1 MTSATAALP
10 GPATPPGAAA
20 GAAVVTESLGKIYPG
35 GTVAVADLNLAV
47 RRGEVLGLLGPN
59 GAGKSTTAGMLT
71 TTVRPTSG
79 RAWVGGVDVA
89 AAPARV
95 HRHIGVVP
103 QRNTLDRRLSVRDN
117 LVFHGRYFGM
127 RPAAARSAAGR
138 LLEQVSLADAA
149 GRRVDELSGG
159 MAQRLMIARAIMHQP
174 EVLFLDEPTT
184 GLDPQSRL
192 AVHDIITGLQA
203 TGQTI
208 LLITHDMTEADA
220 LADRVA
226 IIDHGR
232 LLALDTPAA
241 LKRSV
246 RAVVTVTVTADG
258 TSPAELTAALAAG
271 VPGARDA
278 RPLGDAV
285 LLTVDDDSQPVL
297 PAVLAAAETCHA
309 RLREVRVDSPTL
321 ETVFIQLTGKELR
334 ES

>member
-1 MTSATAALP
+1 MTGATATAP
-10 GPATPPGAAA
+10 GPATPPAEAA
-20 GAAVVTESLGKIYPG
+20 GAAVLTDSLGKTYPG
-35 GTVAVADLNLAV
+35 GTVAVADLSLAV
-47 RRGEVLGLLGPN
+47 RRGEVLALLGPN

-71 TTVRPTSG
+71 TTVRPTAG
-79 RAWVGGVDVA
+79 RAWVAGVDVA

-103 QRNTLDRRLSVRDN
+103 QRNTLDRRLNVRDN
-117 LVFHGRYFGM
+117 LIFHCRYFGM
-127 RPAAARSAAGR
+127 RPAAARTAAGR
-138 LLEQVSLADAA
+138 LLEQVSLTHAA
-149 GRRVDELSGG
+149 GKRVDELSGG
-159 MAQRLMIARAIMHQP
+159 MAQRLMIARAIMHGP

-192 AVHDIITGLQA
+192 AVHDIITSLRSA
-203 TGQTI
+203 GQTI
-208 LLITHDMTEADA
+208 LLITHDMAEADT

-232 LLALDTPAA
+232 LLTLNTPAA

-246 RAVVTVTVTADG
+246 HGGTVVTVTADG
-258 TSPAELTAALAAG
+258 TGPAQLAAALAAG

-285 LLTVDDDSQPVL
+285 LLTVDDGQPVL
-297 PAVLAAAETCHA
+297 PAVLTAADTCHA
-309 RLREVRVDSPTL
+309 RVREVRVDPPSL

-334 ES
+334 DS

>member
-1 MTSATAALP
+1 MTSATAAVP
-10 GPATPPGAAA
+10 GPATPPGTAA
-20 GAAVVTESLGKIYPG
+20 GAAVLTESLGKTYPG
-35 GTVAVADLNLAV
+35 GTVAVAGLSLAV

-79 RAWVGGVDVA
+79 RAWVAGVDVA
-89 AAPARV
+89 AAPALV

-127 RPAAARSAAGR
+127 RPAAARSAADR

-203 TGQTI
+203 AGQTI
-208 LLITHDMTEADA
+208 MLITHDMTEADA

-246 RAVVTVTVTADG
+246 RAGTVVTVTADG
-258 TSPAELTAALAAG
+258 TGPKELAAALAAA

-285 LLTVDDDSQPVL
+285 MLTVDDSQPVL
-297 PAVLAAAETCHA
+297 PAVLAAAGACHA
-309 RLREVRVDSPTL
+309 RLREVRVDPPTL